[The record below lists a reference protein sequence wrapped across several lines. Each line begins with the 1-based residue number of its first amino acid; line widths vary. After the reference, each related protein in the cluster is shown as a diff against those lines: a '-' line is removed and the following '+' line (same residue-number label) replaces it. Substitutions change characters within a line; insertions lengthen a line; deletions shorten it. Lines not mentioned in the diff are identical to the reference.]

1 MKSKTSTVPFL
12 LAVVLAFVMQAPLAG
27 TAHAAELPGMEP
39 GTATAQ
45 QQGDTFT
52 LANSVIAA
60 SWTIGNGRIAPL
72 SLRNLD
78 DKTDLVQSGK
88 SLFRI
93 NTEAGEIPSDR
104 MKVAEPARIV
114 DIPARPKAPRA
125 CDRFAGKAVT
135 TLLRD
140 DASGISVAWRALL
153 RNGSNYVRQEFVVF
167 SSKPATITALA
178 FQDVAAPAPR
188 QAGTVP
194 GSPVTAGNFF
204 FGTELPVTRHAIDAG
219 GFSSSF
225 ACKLPLDAKARHHFG
240 TVSGVAPA
248 GQMRRAF
255 LYYLERERARAATP
269 FLHFNGWYDMGTN
282 VTQANL
288 EKAITGFGEE
298 LVRKRG
304 VKLDSFVLDDGWDD
318 SRGSFWEFDAKKL
331 PNGLK
336 PVRDLAAK
344 YNSRLGI
351 WISPLG
357 GYGEAPMRIANAR
370 KLGVVEPGADHLDL
384 SFEPYCKWYRDKS
397 LALMRKEGAN
407 YFKWDKAGDGVSPH
421 FMALLRIARELH
433 EADPALYMNVTVGT
447 WPSPFWLNHIDCT
460 WRDGADV
467 FWEGK
472 GDIRERWITFRDN
485 TNLNNVQKRA
495 PLYPLNS
502 IMLHGV
508 VLGRHYQA
516 KDVSAAG
523 NDIRNEVR
531 SFFATGTMMQELYL
545 TPDMMSK
552 EGWDQVAASAKWARA
567 NASVLADARIF
578 GGQPARHLGKAK
590 GPDGQELKDANGK
603 EIHLYDVAPY
613 GYAAWSSR
621 KSIVMVR
628 NPDEQ
633 PRDITFDIGEVLELP
648 ARAKAGKG
656 PMTFN
661 ASYPDQRVKR
671 FAATPGEQVT
681 LKLEPFEVLVFETR

>member
-1 MKSKTSTVPFL
+1 MNRPALLLTSALVAAPF
-12 LAVVLAFVMQAPLAG
+12 AV
-27 TAHAAELPGMEP
+27 HAAELPGMTP
-39 GTATAQ
+39 GAATAQ
-45 QQGDTFT
+45 KQGDAAT
-52 LANSVIAA
+52 LANGVIAA
-60 SWTIGNGRIAPL
+60 SWSVTGGHLAPV
-72 SLRNLD
+72 SLRNLA
-78 DKTDLVQSGK
+78 DKAEFAQSGK
-88 SLFRI
+88 LLFRI
-93 NTEAGEIPSDR
+93 KTDAGEVTSAT
-104 MKVAEPARIV
+104 MKVVEPLKLVA
-114 DIPARPKAPRA
+114 IPAKPGAPRA

-135 TLLRD
+135 ATLRD
-140 DASGISVAWRALL
+140 EASGLTVFWRALL
-153 RNGSNYVRQEFVVF
+153 RDGSNYVRQEFVV
-167 SSKPATITALA
+167 SGANPATITELA
-178 FQDVAAPAPR
+178 FQEVAVPAPK

-194 GSPVTAGNFF
+194 GSPVTAGNLF
-204 FGTELPVTRHAIDAG
+204 FGTELPVTKHTLAAD
-219 GFSSSF
+219 GFSSGF
-225 ACKLPLDAKARHHFG
+225 ACKLPLDTKSRYAFG
-240 TVSGVAPA
+240 TVAGAAPA

-255 LYYLERERARAATP
+255 QFYLERERARAATP

-282 VTQANL
+282 VTEANL
-288 EKAITGFGEE
+288 AKAITGFGEE
-298 LVRKRG
+298 LVKKRG

-318 SRGSFWEFDAKKL
+318 CRTTFWGFDKKKL

-336 PVRDLAAK
+336 PSRDLAAK
-344 YNSRLGI
+344 YGSRLGI

-357 GYGEAPMRIANAR
+357 GYGEAPQRIANAK
-370 KLGVVEPGADHLDL
+370 KLGVVEPGKDSLDL
-384 SFEPYCKWYRDKS
+384 SFEPYYNWYRDKS
-397 LALMRKEGAN
+397 LELMRKEGAN

-472 GDIRERWITFRDN
+472 GDIRERWLTFRDN

-516 KDVSAAG
+516 RDVSAAG
-523 NDIRNEVR
+523 NDLKNEVR

-545 TPDMMSK
+545 TPDMMSR
-552 EGWDQVAASAKWARA
+552 EGWDHVAESAKWARA

-590 GPDGQELKDANGK
+590 GPDGQPLKDAAGK
-603 EIHLYDVAPY
+603 DIHLYEVNPY
-613 GYAAWSSR
+613 GYASWSSK

-628 NPDEQ
+628 NPDEK
-633 PRDITFDIGEVLELP
+633 PREITFDVADALELP
-648 ARAKAGKG
+648 ESQKAKPFA
-656 PMTFN
+656 FV
-661 ASYPDQRVKR
+661 ASYPDQRVKTL
-671 FAATPGEQVT
+671 AARPGEKVT
-681 LKLEPFEVLVFETR
+681 VALEPFEVLVFETR